1 MPQKLGETTIATIT
15 AFKQSIAPTLQS
27 CLSLEEAVQTFTNLL
42 GEAFG
47 ESIILVRCFVTLP
60 FGTLPTRYQQAV
72 VQLAAGEGITS
83 LLGTQT
89 PVLTLLG
96 SLGGEEIRNVKQYFG
111 LPLVSSGFIASIPM
125 IAELLRE
132 LGFSLDGPKGSEN
145 PTQDTGDIE
154 TNSGKFFSG
163 IFYVPDAQHAVNGKG
178 ESILSALD
186 RIAIYHSDR
195 LAEIQT
201 IFGIGGGGYLSG
213 PFMTILI
220 CTNEALAKN
229 TVEQFVPIANY
240 VKTATIKFLLNE
252 HLFA

>member
-1 MPQKLGETTIATIT
+1 MPQKLGETTLATIT
-15 AFKQSIAPTLQS
+15 AFKQSIETTLPS

-60 FGTLPTRYQQAV
+60 FGILPVRYQQAV
-72 VQLAAGEGITS
+72 VQLAGREGITP
-83 LLGTQT
+83 LLGAQT

-111 LPLVSSGFIASIPM
+111 LPLVSSGFIESIPM
-125 IAELLRE
+125 ISDLLRE
-132 LGFSLDGPKGSEN
+132 LDFSLNGAKESEET
-145 PTQDTGDIE
+145 TQDTGDIE

-163 IFYVPDAQHAVNGKG
+163 VFYVPDAQHAVNGKG
-178 ESILSALD
+178 KSILSALD
-186 RIAIYHSDR
+186 RVAIYDSER

-201 IFGIGGGGYLSG
+201 IFGIGGVYVSG
-213 PFMTILI
+213 SFMTSLI
-220 CTNEALAKN
+220 CTKEALAKN
-229 TVEQFVPIANY
+229 TVEQFGPVANY